1 MIMNWKFQSP
11 KTRFIFLGI
20 GIVLSLL
27 LIYQLSLKLT
37 FTEFMRNGQLK
48 DQIQLYNSQIATDKN
63 RTKQPNFTYEVISIN
78 NKHITRTNLFEE
90 LTKIGSTQKTEI
102 ESFEDHSQFEDENHT
117 IETLRVELSGTYSS
131 LLTSLYEIEKQNL
144 SYIISAAEFV
154 KVKNIKS
161 KKNELILCLYFQI
174 LLKDES

>member
-1 MIMNWKFQSP
+1 MKWKFQSS

-20 GIVLSLL
+20 GIVISLL

-37 FTEFMRNGQLK
+37 FTEFKRNSQLK

-63 RTKQPNFTYEVISIN
+63 LTKQPNFTYEVISIN
-78 NKHITRTNLFEE
+78 NKHITRTKLFEQ
-90 LTKIGSTQKTEI
+90 LTNIGTNQKIEI
-102 ESFEDHSQFEDENHT
+102 ESFEDHSQFKDEEHI
-117 IETLRVELSGTYSS
+117 IETLKIELSGSYPS
-131 LLTSLYEIEKQNL
+131 LLKTLYEIEKQNL
-144 SYIISAAEFV
+144 SYIISAAEFF
-154 KVKNIKS
+154 KVKKIKS